1 MEDIKPKVFAHG
13 SYIGTGGYNNHTRD
27 FFRHLS
33 KIIKIKIRNFTIGG
47 GWKGM
52 SDEPHNDE
60 SYINDVDKKLL
71 IKQTLWNNNHN
82 LRDWEMYSGYS
93 NNFNHNVNLIL
104 SETNHH
110 YYYQQYKGPKIG
122 YNVWESTEQPHE

>member
-47 GWKGM
+47 ELKGM

-110 YYYQQYKGPKIG
+110 YYFSYQTKIRNLIQTVNGP
-122 YNVWESTEQPHE
+122 WLF